1 MLISDPHLTFWRNIG
16 CIFSIRLLLF
26 ITQLYH
32 VAWCR
37 QHGQDGK
44 VDTGR
49 LYAWTM
55 EMASLLFMRT
65 AMTCLFKLANL
76 CENLKSLHSLVAQDT
91 PLAPI
96 FTSKSTRMVKQL
108 ILLSIFPQFIIIDDV
123 LEYVSLHISR
133 FSIIF
138 PQPWLSLPTALS
150 STCILWIRLTSLII
164 LGDDH
169 IWESIWKLIA
179 HLPNLSIFYS
189 STIRSNFSDLM
200 LSLSFSSSIKLSYLT
215 PLQYLCG
222 EPSLRNH
229 AREVKGLL
237 PASSQP

>member
-1 MLISDPHLTFWRNIG
+1 MLISDPHLTFWWNIG

-26 ITQLYH
+26 IIQLYH

-44 VDTGR
+44 VDMGR
-49 LYAWTM
+49 PYAWTM

-65 AMTCLFKLANL
+65 AMTSLFKLANL
-76 CENLKSLHSLVAQDT
+76 CENLKSLRSLVVQDT

-96 FTSKSTRMVKQL
+96 FTLKSTRMVKQL
-108 ILLSIFPQFIIIDDV
+108 ILSSIFPQYIIVDDV
-123 LEYVSLHISR
+123 LDYVSLHISR

-138 PQPWLSLPTALS
+138 PQPWLSLTTALS
-150 STCILWIRLTSLII
+150 STCTLWIRLTSLII

-179 HLPNLSIFYS
+179 HLQNLSIFHS

-200 LSLSFSSSIKLSYLT
+200 LSLYFSSSINIILSHT
-215 PLQYLCG
+215 TAI
-222 EPSLRNH
+222 SLWWT
-229 AREVKGLL
+229 
-237 PASSQP
+237 